1 MSFFVLCDKEKF
13 QNNVD
18 RHIKRMAENGFS
30 KYLTIDLGSKN
41 LILFNDLSGNTP
53 VLKEVEN
60 GDFIVSLGTFSYQGS
75 KSLLGLNSLLNN
87 FNTETF
93 TWQEMTGTYVVIL
106 RKAGCTYLISDGL
119 GCNQI
124 YVDAQCSVYSNS
136 FVSMCDIT
144 EPKFF
149 DTQACYEYV
158 INGAVFGNKSLLKG
172 ISTLPA
178 NSILKITGQKTQ
190 NLQLKS
196 PVLDNDNC
204 AANMTLDQ
212 VASYHCKQLDSAF
225 EPIAN
230 AYGDNIKLSF
240 SGGFDSRLSLAM
252 LMQHGVKPKLFVYGN
267 DNDEDVVIA
276 QTVAK
281 AESLELEC
289 INKSTAPTIELDSY
303 NEITQANFYAFDG
316 WKVEYGIFDFGTD
329 RNDRLK
335 RHVNEQIPLNG
346 SLGEIYRNF
355 FYIPDKKMRAQDV
368 VSTFYSQYNQNAF
381 SSKFKEAEY
390 REEMAACM
398 KNAINSSNEHLE
410 RYQIEQLYPHFRG
423 RFWTGR
429 DAQLNQRFGKMLFP
443 FLEPAA
449 ISNTSKIPL
458 NYKDLGYL
466 QGRMISQ
473 VNSRLANY
481 PSDYGFSL
489 NGVRPLK
496 YRLKTFLS
504 TQRPPFTRKLSFR
517 LKNRHKEALDT
528 PLSQPYLS
536 RVIDEDF
543 PIMRNLFN
551 IDLINSA
558 KQYGLIATLEYL
570 GERYNLEVK

>member
-1 MSFFVLCDKEKF
+1 
-13 QNNVD
+13 
-18 RHIKRMAENGFS
+18 
-30 KYLTIDLGSKN
+30 
-41 LILFNDLSGNTP
+41 
-53 VLKEVEN
+53 
-60 GDFIVSLGTFSYQGS
+60 
-75 KSLLGLNSLLNN
+75 
-87 FNTETF
+87 
-93 TWQEMTGTYVVIL
+93 
-106 RKAGCTYLISDGL
+106 
-119 GCNQI
+119 
-124 YVDAQCSVYSNS
+124 
-136 FVSMCDIT
+136 MCDIT

-158 INGAVFGNKSLLKG
+158 INGAVFGSKSLLKD

-178 NSILKITGQKTQ
+178 NSILEIEDQKTQ
-190 NLQLKS
+190 TLQLKS
-196 PVLDNDNC
+196 PVLDNDDC
-204 AANMTLDQ
+204 AVHMTLDQ
-212 VASYHCKQLDSAF
+212 VASYHCKQLDSVF
-225 EPIAN
+225 EPLAN

-289 INKSTAPTIELDSY
+289 INKSTAPIIEPDSY
-303 NEITQANFYAFDG
+303 KEITQANFYAFDV
-316 WKVEYGIFDFGTD
+316 WKVESGIFDFGTD
-329 RNDRLK
+329 RNDRLR

-355 FYIPDKKMRAQDV
+355 FYIPNKKMRAQDV
-368 VSTFYSQYNQNAF
+368 VSTFYSQYNKNAF
-381 SSKFKEAEY
+381 SSKFKESEY
-390 REEMAACM
+390 RQEMAGCM
-398 KNAINSSNEHLE
+398 KSAINSSNEHLE

-517 LKNRHKEALDT
+517 LKNRHKELLDT

-570 GERYNLEVK
+570 GERYNLEVE

>member
-1 MSFFVLCDKEKF
+1 
-13 QNNVD
+13 
-18 RHIKRMAENGFS
+18 MAENGFS
-30 KYLTIDLGSKN
+30 KYLTIDLGSRN
-41 LILFNDLSGNTP
+41 LTLFNDLSGNAP
-53 VLKEVEN
+53 IFKEAEN
-60 GDFIVSLGTFSYQGS
+60 GDFIASLGTFAYQGDR
-75 KSLLGLNSLLNN
+75 SLLGLNNFLNN

-93 TWQEMTGTYVVIL
+93 CWQEMTGTHVVIL
-106 RKAGCTYLISDGL
+106 RKAGSTYIISDGL
-119 GCNQI
+119 GCSQI
-124 YVDAQCSVYSNS
+124 YVDDQHCVYSNS
-136 FVSMCDIT
+136 FISMCDIIT
-144 EPKFF
+144 PKFF

-158 INGAVFGNKSLLKG
+158 INGAVFGNKSLIKG
-172 ISTLPA
+172 TSTLPA
-178 NSILKITGQKTQ
+178 NSILEITSRKIQSI
-190 NLQLKS
+190 QLKS
-196 PVLDNDNC
+196 PIIDNDDC
-204 AANMTLDQ
+204 ATNMTLAQ
-212 VASYHCKQLDSAF
+212 VASYHCKQLDTVF
-225 EPIAN
+225 EPVAK

-252 LMQHGVKPKLFVYGN
+252 LMQHGIKPKLFVYGN
-267 DNDEDVVIA
+267 DNDEDVIIA
-276 QTVAK
+276 RTVAN
-281 AESLELEC
+281 AENLELEC
-289 INKSTAPTIELDSY
+289 INKNVAPTAELDSY
-303 NEITQANFYAFDG
+303 AEITQANFYAFDG

-335 RHVNEQIPLNG
+335 RHKKEQIPLNG

-355 FYIPDKKMRAQDV
+355 FYIPNKKMRAQDV
-368 VSTFYSQYNQNAF
+368 VSTFYSQYNQKAF
-381 SSKFKEAEY
+381 SPKFEEQMY
-390 REEMAACM
+390 RQEMANCM
-398 KNAINSSNEHLE
+398 KKAVSTSNNHLE

-429 DAQLNQRFGKMLFP
+429 DAQLNQRFGPMLFP
-443 FLEPAA
+443 FLEPTA

-473 VNSRLANY
+473 INSRLANY

-496 YRLKTFLS
+496 YRIKTFLS

-551 IDLINSA
+551 IELINSA

-570 GERYNLEVK
+570 GEHYNLEVE

>member
-1 MSFFVLCDKEKF
+1 MSFFVLYNKDKF
-13 QNNVD
+13 QNTVN
-18 RHIKRMAENGFS
+18 RHIKTMDKNGFS
-30 KYLTIDLGSKN
+30 KCISINLGSRD
-41 LILFNDLSGNTP
+41 LILFNDLSGNAPAFQQT
-53 VLKEVEN
+53 EN
-60 GDFIVSLGTFSYQGS
+60 GDFIASLGTFSYQGNA
-75 KSLLGLNSLLNN
+75 SLLGLRNFLND
-87 FNTETF
+87 FNTEAF
-93 TWQEMTGTYVVIL
+93 TWQEMTGTHIVIL
-106 RKAGCTYLISDGL
+106 RKAGFTYFISDGL
-119 GCNQI
+119 GCSQI

-149 DTQACYEYV
+149 NTQACYEYV

-172 ISTLPA
+172 ITTLPA
-178 NSILKITGQKTQ
+178 NSILEVTSQKTQ
-190 NLQLKS
+190 TIQLES
-196 PVLDNDNC
+196 PVLDKDDC
-204 AANMTLDQ
+204 ASHMTLDQ
-212 VASYHCKQLDSAF
+212 VASYHCEQLDSVF
-225 EPIAN
+225 EPTAK

-252 LMQHGVKPKLFVYGN
+252 LMRHGVKPKLFVYGN
-267 DNDEDVVIA
+267 DTDEDVVIA

-281 AESLELEC
+281 AENLELEC
-289 INKSTAPTIELDSY
+289 INKSTAPIVEPDSY
-303 NEITQANFYAFDG
+303 KEITQANFYAFDG

-329 RNDRLK
+329 RTDRLK

-381 SSKFKEAEY
+381 SSKFKEPEY
-390 REEMAACM
+390 RLEMAECM
-398 KNAINSSNEHLE
+398 RNAIRSSNEQLE

-443 FLEPAA
+443 FLESAA

-473 VNSRLANY
+473 VNSRLANH

-517 LKNRHKEALDT
+517 FKNRHKETFDT

-536 RVIDEDF
+536 RVIDGDF

-551 IDLINSA
+551 IGLINSA

-570 GERYNLEVK
+570 GERYNLEVE